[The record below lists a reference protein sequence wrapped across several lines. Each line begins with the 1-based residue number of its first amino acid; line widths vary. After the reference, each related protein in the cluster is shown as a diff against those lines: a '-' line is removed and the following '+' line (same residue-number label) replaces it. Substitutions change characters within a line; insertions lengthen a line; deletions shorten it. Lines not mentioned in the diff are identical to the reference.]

1 MLAVPPS
8 ALLSWLPPV
17 GPCLPNLARI
27 LPSREN
33 LRRVPSL
40 LPLPVSQTLFFA
52 STRMPCSVSGQSG
65 LYPGPP
71 QDETTLPSA
80 SNSITEGAAWQH
92 FAFFVLARSTSRS
105 ERGR

>member
-8 ALLSWLPPV
+8 ADESWLPAV
-17 GPCLPNLARI
+17 GPCLPNLARN

-33 LRRVPSL
+33 FSSVPSL
-40 LPLPVSQTLFFA
+40 LPLPVSQTLFLL

-65 LYPGPP
+65 LNPGPP
-71 QDETTLPSA
+71 HDETTLPSA

-92 FAFFVLARSTSRS
+92 FAFFVLARST
-105 ERGR
+105 